1 MDKRTLV
8 RLRRV
13 CGFTAWQNVNLNLA
27 NFDDLS
33 KDARGKLF
41 DNNIQTYVA
50 FPKDL
55 RDTAIK
61 LTMKMI
67 SSAWRTYKY
76 RLAGMWRS
84 GWNPFKTY
92 SELKQEDWKLFIAN
106 RKTEEFQ
113 TRIQQMSQLRS
124 RNAANHRLGPAGY
137 SGKKRQWEAEDEE
150 LARAGVENV
159 WKKFPGRPEPY
170 IRARA
175 LLVDPCSGELVIS
188 QEFR

>member
-1 MDKRTLV
+1 MSQQAGSNCEQHAPHNEEDSARSDQSLHICSQQEAGNASGTKTRAARKPRQETTWPTDLITVVEVNEEGTPLDKRTLV

-76 RLAGMWRS
+76 RLPDTQSTDESAQ
-84 GWNPFKTY
+84 N
-92 SELKQEDWKLFIAN
+92 SE
-106 RKTEEFQ
+106 R
-113 TRIQQMSQLRS
+113 
-124 RNAANHRLGPAGY
+124 
-137 SGKKRQWEAEDEE
+137 
-150 LARAGVENV
+150 
-159 WKKFPGRPEPY
+159 
-170 IRARA
+170 
-175 LLVDPCSGELVIS
+175 C
-188 QEFR
+188 